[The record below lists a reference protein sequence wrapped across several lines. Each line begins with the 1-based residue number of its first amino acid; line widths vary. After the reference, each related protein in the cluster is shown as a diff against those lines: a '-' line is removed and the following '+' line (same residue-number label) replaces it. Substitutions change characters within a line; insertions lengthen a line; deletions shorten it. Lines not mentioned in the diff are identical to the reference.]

1 MKDAAKFWSDAVHNP
16 KRSVFLVSAFQLDPN
31 AYIEPAQRKKNQD
44 ERMGVDGTKM
54 SMEEIAK
61 HMKLQVEA
69 EEENAAAEIKKLMKD
84 KFFELLL
91 PAPSAYF

>member
-1 MKDAAKFWSDAVHNP
+1 
-16 KRSVFLVSAFQLDPN
+16 
-31 AYIEPAQRKKNQD
+31 
-44 ERMGVDGTKM
+44 
-54 SMEEIAK
+54 MEEIAK

-69 EEENAAAEIKKLMKD
+69 EEENAAAEIKKLMED